1 MPETK
6 RGQLGHG
13 VGMGPPVA
21 DDPRLPPMRF
31 SAALALLLM
40 LPGLLL
46 PAGLLLRICKC
57 AESMLGVPPAAMSCC
72 AKAKQP
78 AQPATPSC
86 CQQHDRRERAPAG
99 DDAIDT
105 LDAVPCKCIWVKLTD
120 RQPDP
125 VPLPPALDFD
135 FHAPLVASLAVSPQH
150 AEGQPLRWL
159 AADNRPPPPDRERNL
174 PLLL

>member
-1 MPETK
+1 
-6 RGQLGHG
+6 
-13 VGMGPPVA
+13 
-21 DDPRLPPMRF
+21 MRF

-57 AESMLGVPPAAMSCC
+57 AESMLGTPPAATSCC
-72 AKAKQP
+72 AKARQ
-78 AQPATPSC
+78 ATPPPKPSC

-99 DDAIDT
+99 DDGVDT
-105 LDAVPCKCIWVKLTD
+105 LGAVPCKCIWVKVTD
-120 RQPDP
+120 REPDP
-125 VPLPPALDFD
+125 VPLPLALDFD
-135 FHAPLVASLAVSPQH
+135 YQAPLVAGLAVPPLHQD
-150 AEGQPLRWL
+150 GQPLRWL

>member
-1 MPETK
+1 MMAP
-6 RGQLGHG
+6 
-13 VGMGPPVA
+13 
-21 DDPRLPPMRF
+21 LPPMRF
-31 SAALALLLM
+31 LTALALLLM

-57 AESMLGVPPAAMSCC
+57 AESMLGAPPAAMSCC

-105 LDAVPCKCIWVKLTD
+105 IAVPCKCIWVKMTD
-120 RQPDP
+120 REPDP
-125 VPLPPALDFD
+125 VPLPLALDFD
-135 FHAPLVASLAVSPQH
+135 FHAPLVAGLTVLPQH
-150 AEGQPLRWL
+150 DEGQPLRWL
-159 AADNRPPPPDRERNL
+159 AAENRPPPPDRERNL